1 MLNLI
6 IMKKTL
12 IPAFGFLLLS
22 LILVAVPVG
31 CVKEKDT
38 QSPAGVQGLW
48 VGSYTV
54 NTGASYY
61 FSFSIYPDGK
71 LSYKSKGLY
80 NGSAEY
86 ITFADGTW
94 TLNGTNFTFNVTTIN
109 IAGGGTQHIQFGA
122 ATYNSS
128 AGTLTAGTIT
138 DPLGG
143 NATWTM
149 SRVN

>member
-1 MLNLI
+1 MKSSIKKSFGLAFLI
-6 IMKKTL
+6 
-12 IPAFGFLLLS
+12 AFIFAL
-22 LILVAVPVG
+22 PVS
-31 CVKEKDT
+31 CTKEKDT
-38 QSPAGVQGLW
+38 SNSAVIHGLW
-48 VGSYTV
+48 VGTYTV

-94 TLNGTNFTFNVTTIN
+94 TLNGNNFTFSVTTIN
-109 IAGGGTQHIQFGA
+109 IAGGGTQHLQYGA

-128 AGTLTAGTIT
+128 AGTLTAGSIS

-149 SRVN
+149 TKVN